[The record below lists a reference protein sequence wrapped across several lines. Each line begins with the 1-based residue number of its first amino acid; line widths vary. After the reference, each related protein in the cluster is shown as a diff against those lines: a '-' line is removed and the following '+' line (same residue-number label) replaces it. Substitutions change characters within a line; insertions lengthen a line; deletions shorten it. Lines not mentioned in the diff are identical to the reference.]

1 MAWAQSCKSSEFTS
15 PVRKDKPPLRFAQGE
30 GFCRRSTADLRR
42 FRSPP
47 QMIWGNLRGNQ
58 RQSAF
63 YLMVRIITK
72 ISVLFAIPDCNA
84 IVARSQGPKYHQGDR
99 LAIRSCRKAGSQS
112 VRPLSGRA
120 PTTMPNIVNPLVF
133 SYNVQQAH
141 LDGPLWGLPNM
152 TSNSLDLPNSL
163 PSIRSILH
171 IRCYMPHTD
180 TQQHLM
186 GRPSARG
193 RHPDSYCMVSNG
205 TRNTQYAIRFAFFT
219 SGAAVAPS
227 SGFNTR
233 LV

>member
-141 LDGPLWGLPNM
+141 LDGPLWGLPK
-152 TSNSLDLPNSL
+152 
-163 PSIRSILH
+163 
-171 IRCYMPHTD
+171 
-180 TQQHLM
+180 